1 MHSNT
6 SDLAILLETFLD
18 GGSFGTKRIFSTATV
33 KAMTSDQNQ
42 SLQAPWGLGWA
53 LGRSKVWN
61 AFGDSVSRSTFG
73 HVGATGTVA
82 WADPRT
88 RLMCVVLTNRPYSL
102 EEGKL
107 LRSISKAVAESVK
120 RP

>member
-6 SDLAILLETFLD
+6 SDLAILLQTFLD
-18 GGSFGTKRIFSTATV
+18 GGSFGAKRLLSTPTV
-33 KAMTSDQNQ
+33 QAMTSDQNQ
-42 SLQAPWGLGWA
+42 ALQAPWGLGWA
-53 LGRSKVWN
+53 LGRSKAWN
-61 AFGDSVSRSTFG
+61 AFGDTVSPSTFG

-88 RLMCVVLTNRPYSL
+88 RLMCVVLTNRAYSFDD
-102 EEGKL
+102 GKL
-107 LRSISKAVAESVK
+107 LRSISSAVAASVE